1 MSHIKYIIG
10 FIVLFSNTL
19 VSNNF
24 SNNNFTIHK
33 IYDDEIFYN
42 FVSYENELYI
52 SSSNGIYKIDVSGD
66 HLILFDASISG
77 PINTI
82 FERNNNFKIKFIEL
96 PNVYPNLYAKA
107 ITDFAYLDNNL
118 YVIARGKLLIY
129 NNLKY
134 SFNSAGSVRSI
145 TDNAIGTY
153 DGVYINGKKLNK
165 ITYTDGQI
173 RKFDSIT
180 FVCYNGLL
188 SFKDNIETKLYNND
202 NSIRTKGEY
211 GAISD
216 IYAIDN
222 SKYIVISDKGIY
234 RYNYVLNVFDIIYTK
249 QNKIIPIRNKIDSRI
264 KDTGEFHFIDDKR
277 YISLNVKD
285 NKIDIIESNIKYEIK
300 DILESDVNGNDF
312 YAISKNN
319 LLLILKRTKEG
330 LKLESQY
337 PIKTTAHTI
346 SDYENLIFL
355 SGNNGLSIF
364 EKTKE
369 KINNARILIYLF
381 DSNDTTFNE
390 INSDMKSFK
399 REDLSV
405 LLVRNKVDLKNTN
418 QNLINQLEKF
428 EIIEIS
434 ANNIDSV
441 SSLKKRLVNEINI
454 LNPYTDTVIS
464 NSRHYEALMKALKA
478 IKEVNI
484 GLKSDISGDLLSVDI
499 RKSIEH
505 LAEITGEITN
515 DDVLG
520 NIFANFCIGK

>member
-1 MSHIKYIIG
+1 MINQETIIALATPNGLGAISVIRISGLNAISVTEKLFKPKGNKKLSNQKSHTVHLGHLMKNGHELDEVLVTLFKGPHSYTGENTIEISCHGSTFIQQEIIDL
-10 FIVLFSNTL
+10 FI
-19 VSNNF
+19 
-24 SNNNFTIHK
+24 
-33 IYDDEIFYN
+33 E
-42 FVSYENELYI
+42 
-52 SSSNGIYKIDVSGD
+52 NGIRVANPGEFT
-66 HLILFDASISG
+66 LRAF
-77 PINTI
+77 
-82 FERNNNFKIKFIEL
+82 
-96 PNVYPNLYAKA
+96 
-107 ITDFAYLDNNL
+107 
-118 YVIARGKLLIY
+118 
-129 NNLKY
+129 
-134 SFNSAGSVRSI
+134 
-145 TDNAIGTY
+145 
-153 DGVYINGKKLNK
+153 INGKMDLNQAEAVADLIASENEGSHKLAMEQMKNGFSNDLKKLRAELLHFSSMIELELDFSQEDVEFAERSEFKKLTVK
-165 ITYTDGQI
+165 IQTELEKLIDSFKSGNVLKNGISVAIAGKPNAGKSSLLNTLLNEDKAIVSDIPGTT
-173 RKFDSIT
+173 RDSIEDSLVIDGINFRFT
-180 FVCYNGLL
+180 DTAGLR
-188 SFKDNIETKLYNND
+188 ET
-202 NSIRTKGEY
+202 E
-211 GAISD
+211 
-216 IYAIDN
+216 
-222 SKYIVISDKGIY
+222 
-234 RYNYVLNVFDIIYTK
+234 
-249 QNKIIPIRNKIDSRI
+249 
-264 KDTGEFHFIDDKR
+264 
-277 YISLNVKD
+277 
-285 NKIDIIESNIKYEIK
+285 DIIESKGI
-300 DILESDVNGNDF
+300 
-312 YAISKNN
+312 
-319 LLLILKRTKEG
+319 
-330 LKLESQY
+330 
-337 PIKTTAHTI
+337 
-346 SDYENLIFL
+346 
-355 SGNNGLSIF
+355 

-390 INSDMKSFK
+390 INSDIKSFT

>member
-1 MSHIKYIIG
+1 MINQETIIALATPNGLGAISVIRISGLNAISVTEKLFKPKGNKKLSNQKSHTVHLGHLMKNGHELDEVLVTLFKGPHSYTGENTIEISCHGSTFIQQEIIDL
-10 FIVLFSNTL
+10 FI
-19 VSNNF
+19 
-24 SNNNFTIHK
+24 
-33 IYDDEIFYN
+33 E
-42 FVSYENELYI
+42 
-52 SSSNGIYKIDVSGD
+52 NGIRVANPGEFT
-66 HLILFDASISG
+66 LRAF
-77 PINTI
+77 
-82 FERNNNFKIKFIEL
+82 
-96 PNVYPNLYAKA
+96 
-107 ITDFAYLDNNL
+107 
-118 YVIARGKLLIY
+118 
-129 NNLKY
+129 
-134 SFNSAGSVRSI
+134 
-145 TDNAIGTY
+145 
-153 DGVYINGKKLNK
+153 INGKMDLNQAEAVADLIASENEGSHKLAMEQMKNGFSNDLKKLRAELLHFSSMIELELDFSQEDVEFAERSEFKKLTVK
-165 ITYTDGQI
+165 IQTELEKLIDSFKSGNVLKNGISVAIAGKPNAGKSSLLNTLLNEDKAIVSDIPGTT
-173 RKFDSIT
+173 RDSIEDSLVIDGINFRFT
-180 FVCYNGLL
+180 DTAGLR
-188 SFKDNIETKLYNND
+188 ET
-202 NSIRTKGEY
+202 E
-211 GAISD
+211 
-216 IYAIDN
+216 
-222 SKYIVISDKGIY
+222 
-234 RYNYVLNVFDIIYTK
+234 
-249 QNKIIPIRNKIDSRI
+249 
-264 KDTGEFHFIDDKR
+264 
-277 YISLNVKD
+277 
-285 NKIDIIESNIKYEIK
+285 DIIESKGI
-300 DILESDVNGNDF
+300 
-312 YAISKNN
+312 
-319 LLLILKRTKEG
+319 
-330 LKLESQY
+330 
-337 PIKTTAHTI
+337 
-346 SDYENLIFL
+346 
-355 SGNNGLSIF
+355 

-390 INSDMKSFK
+390 INSDIKSFK